1 MTKSNSSIIE
11 GLNNRL
17 KRLTEENSKMMDELM
32 DFESAEEEDSDY
44 IKELEEQVGVVDTVI
59 ALLKEF
65 KNDTGELLTDMRYD
79 IINDGY
85 NSVEESAYKAG
96 YKEALNRISRELL

>member
-1 MTKSNSSIIE
+1 MVKLYIQDEMDYQAGIKLYISHFNTDYDSYRASYDGRRIIE
-11 GLNNRL
+11 
-17 KRLTEENSKMMDELM
+17 LTD
-32 DFESAEEEDSDY
+32 
-44 IKELEEQVGVVDTVI
+44 EQVGVVDTVI

-65 KNDTGELLTDMRYD
+65 KNDIGELLTDMRYD
-79 IINDGY
+79 IINEGY

>member
-1 MTKSNSSIIE
+1 MTKSNEDTIMS
-11 GLNNRL
+11 LNKRL
-17 KRLTEENSKMMDELM
+17 VRLTEENSKMLDDLM
-32 DFESAEEEDSDY
+32 DFEMADEEDNAY
-44 IKELEEQVGVVDTVI
+44 IKELEEQVEVVDTI
-59 ALLKEF
+59 ISLIKEF

-79 IINDGY
+79 IINEGY